1 MSGKLV
7 PEPNEVTQLYWDGT
21 AEGELRVKHC
31 PTCEALFRFNHAWCP
46 ECGNAELDWKKTAG
60 RGVVTNF
67 TIIHVPPY
75 EATWP
80 PPSRA
85 QPRRALRTA
94 MPAFS
99 GNREF
104 LGSMSLARSVV
115 APTVCRTPP
124 PGNRLTICAPYNNS

>member
-7 PEPNEVTQLYWDGT
+7 PEPNEVTQLYWEGT

-31 PTCEALFRFNHAWCP
+31 PSCEALFRFNHAWCP

-75 EATWP
+75 EAYVDEVP
-80 PPSRA
+80 YVL
-85 QPRRALRTA
+85 ALIELEEGVRV
-94 MPAFS
+94 MMNVIDCDPQ
-99 GNREF
+99 
-104 LGSMSLARSVV
+104 SVHIGMKV
-115 APTVCRTPP
+115 A
-124 PGNRLTICAPYNNS
+124 LTFETRGDVQLPQFRPV